1 MAITAAGVLG
11 LGILQDGLSAVAA
24 ITIFRK
30 LKGEED
36 WEDTFCGGER
46 ALNREGAI
54 EEFRIKQSASTVS
67 KLATGFRLVKEH
79 PEFLTLI
86 PQEKDEKG
94 NPVNNPMLE
103 NIYAFARTRQ
113 F

>member
-1 MAITAAGVLG
+1 MAITAAGVLA
-11 LGILQDGLSAVAA
+11 LGILQDGLSAIAA
-24 ITIFRK
+24 ITVFKK

-36 WEDTFCGGER
+36 WEDTFCGGVR
-46 ALNREGAI
+46 HLDREGAVQ
-54 EEFRIKQSASTVS
+54 EFRAKQSASTVS

-86 PQEKDEKG
+86 PQEKDEEG
-94 NPVNNPMLE
+94 NPVTNPMLE